1 MGVDD
6 RMLIEPNTV
15 AASQGWQWIVQ
26 GFALFRKNPLIW
38 MVLFTVYFLL
48 ALSAAAIPLL
58 GPLAVTLFAPVF
70 TASFMLA
77 CAAVEN
83 GEDLEISHL
92 FAGFRH
98 NATQLISVGGIYLVG
113 SIVIGGLA
121 MGLGG
126 GAMLGMMFSPAI
138 HGDAATDA
146 MMAGAMGGS
155 LIAVFVALALFA
167 PLLMAYWFAP
177 ALVIFRDLNALDA
190 MKLSLLACWRNWASF
205 LVYGLAS
212 LALMIVAMV
221 PIGLGLLVLVPVMT
235 ASIYTSYRDI
245 FPPEPEPVTPPNF

>member
-1 MGVDD
+1 MGVDV
-6 RMLIEPNTV
+6 LIEPNRV
-15 AASQGWQWIVQ
+15 AASHGWQWIVQ

-38 MVLFTVYFLL
+38 MVLFTAYFLL

-83 GEDLEISHL
+83 GEDLDISQL
-92 FAGFRH
+92 FSGFRH
-98 NATQLISVGGIYLVG
+98 NTTQLIAVGGIYLVG
-113 SIVIGGLA
+113 SIVIGGLS

-126 GAMLGMMFSPAI
+126 GAMLGMLFNPAM

-146 MMAGAMGGS
+146 VMAGASGS
-155 LIAVFVALALFA
+155 MMAVFVALALFA

-177 ALVIFRDLNALDA
+177 ALVIFRDLSAVDA
-190 MKLSLLACWRNWASF
+190 MKLSLLACWRNWAAF

-212 LALMIVAMV
+212 LTLMIVAMV
-221 PIGLGLLVLVPVMT
+221 PIGLGLLILVPVMT

-245 FPPEPEPVTPPNF
+245 FPPAPEEAATPPDF